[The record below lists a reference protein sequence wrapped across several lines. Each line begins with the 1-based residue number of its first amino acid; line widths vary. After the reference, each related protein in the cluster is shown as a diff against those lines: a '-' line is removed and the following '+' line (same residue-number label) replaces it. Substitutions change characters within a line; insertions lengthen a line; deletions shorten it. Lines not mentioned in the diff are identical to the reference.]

1 MNRINGRRSATGF
14 ALVTALMFLTV
25 LTILGLS
32 SMQGSVQQERM
43 AGNQRDRNVA
53 FQAAELALRDAER
66 DLGSRRADG
75 TNFCFGGATG
85 CRPVDQRPTNA
96 STRLGFWAMGPTIRQ
111 NWTPTCGLGQCWS
124 LDRTTA
130 PAPVWDDTQAN
141 WSPQPGSSGSNPTV
155 AYGTYTGA
163 TAIPG
168 VAAQPRYIMEVFPAN
183 TQDFYGTGGT
193 QGLVFRITARAVGQ
207 NTNTVVQLQ
216 SVVLAN

>member
-75 TNFCFGGATG
+75 K
-85 CRPVDQRPTNA
+85 
-96 STRLGFWAMGPTIRQ
+96 
-111 NWTPTCGLGQCWS
+111 
-124 LDRTTA
+124 
-130 PAPVWDDTQAN
+130 
-141 WSPQPGSSGSNPTV
+141 
-155 AYGTYTGA
+155 
-163 TAIPG
+163 
-168 VAAQPRYIMEVFPAN
+168 
-183 TQDFYGTGGT
+183 
-193 QGLVFRITARAVGQ
+193 
-207 NTNTVVQLQ
+207 
-216 SVVLAN
+216 